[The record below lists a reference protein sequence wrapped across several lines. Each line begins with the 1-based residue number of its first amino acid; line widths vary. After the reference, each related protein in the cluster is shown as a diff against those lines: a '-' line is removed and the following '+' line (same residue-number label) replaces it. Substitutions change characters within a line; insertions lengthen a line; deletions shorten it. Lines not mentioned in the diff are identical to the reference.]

1 MSRVHHNFI
10 LLDISFD
17 ICYTFAD
24 SESGVKKMKKFI
36 SLLLVFAMLIMI
48 PFEVSAQEATLDTG
62 LVDIPQKSNE
72 PAEIRTR
79 KQVDGL
85 RMYVDEE
92 NPLFMIRNCP
102 IWGGPQTGEAF
113 AEYAI
118 KTYYALPED
127 IRNFAVIYIDEGT
140 TDMTPERQLEF
151 WDELL
156 TFTDAANV
164 PIVCQSEC
172 FCTNKTRD
180 PFTQEELSA
189 VFREHKS
196 LIGFVQ
202 VELSTN
208 GVTNEKLAYDE
219 VTEDNGVN
227 KNILARMKS
236 CIRACAENGGLF
248 IWQDMEYT
256 YWKKLNYVNHILK
269 DRELYDLLKSNSE
282 NMIIMDKHNGHGRH
296 FASQSNILGCWLDG
310 VFGNWGVNLENF
322 LWYEEGF
329 IEYDDVGVKPNEP
342 DPITT
347 AKYPP
352 ALFGIDMIADMVGGA
367 TVYAIEGTFSRG
379 GLYHFI
385 DGEVVLT
392 PTFYDVLYPIY
403 QMILAGS
410 VPSKEQVKEKIK
422 VAYKMTVPYSY
433 PVSGND
439 AHFLQGLYCDTF
451 TFFQEKIENVYLEC
465 SKDWVPSTGRYY
477 LIPIL
482 PIYSNP
488 KEVLPDSYIL
498 DDFKYFLNLLFITP
512 FKTKFFNKHYEE
524 TYTGDGVL
532 FDINDYVYIFNSNEN
547 KTINSEQSVN
557 YTLPKSQKE
566 ISATF
571 PAHTYAVI
579 KEAGERIE
587 IDLCNLRLDTDAVCQ
602 GLESEDQFMRAYAAG
617 GKMDNPRDFRTSV
630 ITLTGIADQPVINS
644 SGSNGAKGRAV
655 WNKETQ
661 TLTLTVISNGEVKII
676 LE

>member
-1 MSRVHHNFI
+1 
-10 LLDISFD
+10 
-17 ICYTFAD
+17 
-24 SESGVKKMKKFI
+24 MKKII
-36 SLLLVFAMLIMI
+36 SLILILSMLLMI
-48 PFEVSAQEATLDTG
+48 PFEVTAQETSYDTG
-62 LVDIPQKSNE
+62 IVDIPQKSNT
-72 PAEIRTR
+72 PTEIRTR
-79 KQVDGL
+79 KKVDGL

-113 AEYAI
+113 ATYAI

-140 TDMTPERQLEF
+140 TDMTPARQLEF

-156 TFTDAANV
+156 TVTDAANV

-189 VFREHKS
+189 VFKEHPS

-236 CIRACAENGGLF
+236 CIKACAENGGLF
-248 IWQDMEYT
+248 IWQDMEYI
-256 YWKKLNYVNHILK
+256 YWKKANYVNHILK
-269 DRELYDLLKSNSE
+269 DRELYDLLKSNTE
-282 NMIIMDKHNGHGRH
+282 NIIIMDKHNGHGRH
-296 FASQSNILGCWLDG
+296 FASQSNILGCWLDD
-310 VFGNWGVNLENF
+310 VCGNWGVNLENF

-329 IEYDDVGVKPNEP
+329 IEYDDLGVAPNEP

-347 AKYPP
+347 AKYPA

-385 DGEVVLT
+385 DGEVILT

-403 QMILAGS
+403 QMILNGA
-410 VPSKEQVKEKIK
+410 VPSKDEVKENIK
-422 VAYKMTVPYSY
+422 VAYKMTLPTSY
-433 PVSGND
+433 ALSGND
-439 AHFLQGLYCDTF
+439 AHLLQGLYCDTF
-451 TFFQEKIENVYLEC
+451 TLLQEKIDNIYFDC
-465 SKDWVPSTGRYY
+465 TKTWVPSTGRYY

-488 KEVLPDSYIL
+488 EEVLPESEILNDFSY
-498 DDFKYFLNLLFITP
+498 FFNLLFINP
-512 FKTKFFNKHYEE
+512 IKINFFNKRYKE
-524 TYTGDGVL
+524 TYKGDGVL

-547 KTINSEQSVN
+547 KTIDSEQTVS
-557 YTLPKSQKE
+557 YTLPKSKKE
-566 ISATF
+566 INATF
-571 PAHTYAVI
+571 VAHTYAI
-579 KEAGERIE
+579 INETEEKIE
-587 IDLCNLRLDTDAVCQ
+587 IDLCNLRLDTDAVCK
-602 GLESEDQFMRAYAAG
+602 GLEGEDQFMRAYALG
-617 GKMDNPRDFRTSV
+617 GKMNNPNDFRTSV
-630 ITLTGIADQPVINS
+630 ITLSGFETAPSVNAT
-644 SGSNGAKGRAV
+644 GSNGAKGRAE
-655 WNKETQ
+655 WNPETQ
-661 TLTLTVISNGEVKII
+661 TLTLTVISNGEVRITV
-676 LE
+676 E

>member
-1 MSRVHHNFI
+1 MKRI
-10 LLDISFD
+10 
-17 ICYTFAD
+17 IC
-24 SESGVKKMKKFI
+24 
-36 SLLLVFAMLIMI
+36 LLLILSMLFMI
-48 PFEVSAQEATLDTG
+48 PFEVSAQGTSYDTG
-62 LVDIPQKSNE
+62 VVDLPPKSNE
-72 PAEIRTR
+72 PTEIRTR
-79 KQVDGL
+79 KKVDGL

-113 AEYAI
+113 AGYAI

-127 IRNFAVIYIDEGT
+127 IRNFAVIYIDEGP
-140 TDMTPERQLEF
+140 TDMTPAHQLEF

-156 TFTDAANV
+156 TVTDAANV

-180 PFTQEELSA
+180 PFTQEELST
-189 VFREHKS
+189 VFKEHSS

-236 CIRACAENGGLF
+236 CIKACAENGGLF
-248 IWQDMEYT
+248 IWQDMEYI
-256 YWKKLNYVNHILK
+256 YWKKANYVNHILK
-269 DRELYDLLKSNSE
+269 DRELYDLLKSNTE
-282 NMIIMDKHNGHGRH
+282 NIVIMDKHNGHGRH
-296 FASQSNILGCWLDG
+296 FASQSNILGCWLDD
-310 VFGNWGVNLENF
+310 VCGNWGVNLENF

-329 IEYDDVGVKPNEP
+329 IGYDDLGVAPNEP

-403 QMILAGS
+403 QMILNGA
-410 VPSKEQVKEKIK
+410 VPSKEEVKENIK
-422 VAYKMTVPYSY
+422 VAYKMTLPTSY
-433 PVSGND
+433 ALSGND
-439 AHFLQGLYCDTF
+439 AHLLQGLYCDTF
-451 TFFQEKIENVYLEC
+451 TFLQEKIENIYFDC
-465 SKDWVPSTGRYY
+465 TKTWVPSTGRYY

-488 KEVLPDSYIL
+488 KEVLPESEILNDFSY
-498 DDFKYFLNLLFITP
+498 FFNLLFINP
-512 FKTKFFNKHYEE
+512 IKIKFFNKRYEE
-524 TYTGDGVL
+524 TYKGDGVL

-547 KTINSEQSVN
+547 KTIDSEQTVS
-557 YTLPKSQKE
+557 YTLPKSKIE
-566 ISATF
+566 INTNF
-571 PAHTYAVI
+571 VAHTYAI
-579 KEAGERIE
+579 INESEEKIE
-587 IDLCNLRLDTDAVCQ
+587 IDLCNLRPDTDAVCN
-602 GLESEDQFMRAYAAG
+602 GLESEDQFMREYAAG
-617 GKMDNPRDFRTSV
+617 GKMNNPNDFRTSV
-630 ITLTGIADQPVINS
+630 ITLSGFDTPPSVNAT
-644 SGSNGAKGRAV
+644 GSNSAKGRAE
-655 WNKETQ
+655 WNAETQ
-661 TLTLTVISNGEVKII
+661 TLTLTIISNGEVRVTV
-676 LE
+676 E

>member
-1 MSRVHHNFI
+1 MKRI
-10 LLDISFD
+10 
-17 ICYTFAD
+17 IC
-24 SESGVKKMKKFI
+24 
-36 SLLLVFAMLIMI
+36 LLLILSMLLMI
-48 PFEVSAQEATLDTG
+48 PFEASAQAASYDTG
-62 LVDIPQKSNE
+62 IVDLPQKTNDTT
-72 PAEIRTR
+72 EIRTR
-79 KQVDGL
+79 KKVDGL

-140 TDMTPERQLEF
+140 TDMTPARQLEF

-156 TFTDAANV
+156 TVTDAANV

-189 VFREHKS
+189 VFKEHPS

-236 CIRACAENGGLF
+236 CIKACAENGGLF
-248 IWQDMEYT
+248 IWQDMEYI
-256 YWKKLNYVNHILK
+256 YWKKANYVNHILK
-269 DRELYDLLKSNSE
+269 DRELYDLLKSNTE
-282 NMIIMDKHNGHGRH
+282 NIIIMDKHNGHGRH
-296 FASQSNILGCWLDG
+296 FASQSNILGCWLDD
-310 VFGNWGVNLENF
+310 VCGNWGVNLENF

-329 IEYDDVGVKPNEP
+329 IEYDSLGVAPNEP
-342 DPITT
+342 NPLTT

-385 DGEVVLT
+385 NGEVVLT

-403 QMILAGS
+403 QMILNGA
-410 VPSKEQVKEKIK
+410 VPSKEEVKENIK
-422 VAYKMTVPYSY
+422 VAYKMTLPTSY
-433 PVSGND
+433 ALSGND
-439 AHFLQGLYCDTF
+439 AHILQGLYCDTF
-451 TFFQEKIENVYLEC
+451 TFLQEKIENIYFDC
-465 SKDWVPSTGRYY
+465 TKTWVPSTGRYY
-477 LIPIL
+477 IIPIL

-488 KEVLPDSYIL
+488 EEVLPESEILGDFSY
-498 DDFKYFLNLLFITP
+498 FFNLLFINP
-512 FKTKFFNKHYEE
+512 IKTKFFNERYKE
-524 TYTGDGVL
+524 TYKGDGVL

-547 KTINSEQSVN
+547 KTIDSEQTVS
-557 YTLPKSQKE
+557 YTLPKSKKE
-566 ISATF
+566 INATF
-571 PAHTYAVI
+571 VAHTYAI
-579 KEAGERIE
+579 INETEEKIE
-587 IDLCNLRLDTDAVCQ
+587 IDLCNLRLDTDAVCN
-602 GLESEDQFMRAYAAG
+602 GLEGEDQFMRAYAAG
-617 GKMDNPRDFRTSV
+617 GKMNNPNDFRTSV
-630 ITLTGIADQPVINS
+630 IEISGFEAPPSVNA
-644 SGSNGAKGRAV
+644 SGSNGAKGRAE
-655 WNKETQ
+655 WNAETR
-661 TLTLTVISNGEVKII
+661 TLTLTVISNGEVRITV
-676 LE
+676 E

>member
-1 MSRVHHNFI
+1 
-10 LLDISFD
+10 
-17 ICYTFAD
+17 
-24 SESGVKKMKKFI
+24 MKKTLCLI
-36 SLLLVFAMLIMI
+36 LALITLVMM
-48 PFEVSAQEATLDTG
+48 PFEVAAQGTPKAEDDLILLPPKANQPT
-62 LVDIPQKSNE
+62 
-72 PAEIRTR
+72 EIRTR

-118 KTYYALPED
+118 KTYNALPED

-140 TDMTPERQLEF
+140 TDMTPARQLEF

-156 TFTDAANV
+156 TVTDAANV

-189 VFREHKS
+189 VFKEHPS

-227 KNILARMKS
+227 KNILARLKS
-236 CIRACAENGGLF
+236 CIKACAENGGLF
-248 IWQDMEYT
+248 IWQDMEYI
-256 YWKKLNYVNHILK
+256 YFKKANYINQILK

-282 NMIIMDKHNGHGRH
+282 NVIIMDKHNGHGRH
-296 FASQSNILGCWLDG
+296 FASQSNILGCWLDD
-310 VFGNWGVNLENF
+310 VCGNWGVNLENF

-329 IEYDDVGVKPNEP
+329 IEYDNVGVAPNEP

-352 ALFGIDMIADMVGGA
+352 ALFGIDMIADLVGGA

-379 GLYHFI
+379 GLYHFV
-385 DGEVVLT
+385 DGEVILT

-403 QMILAGS
+403 QLVLNGA
-410 VPSKEQVKEKIK
+410 VPGKDEVKENIKI
-422 VAYKMTVPYSY
+422 AYKMKATRTYAL
-433 PVSGND
+433 SGND
-439 AHFLQGLYCDTF
+439 AHLLQGLYCDAF
-451 TFFQEKIENVYLEC
+451 NFIQEKLDITPYFDC
-465 SKDWVPSTGRYY
+465 TKDWVPSTGRYY

-488 KEVLPDSYIL
+488 EEVLPEAKILNDFSY
-498 DDFKYFLNLLFITP
+498 FFNLLFINP
-512 FKTKFFNKHYEE
+512 IKIKFFNRYYPE

-532 FDINDYVYIFNSNEN
+532 FDINDYIYIFNSNEN
-547 KTINSEQSVN
+547 KTIDSEQSVS
-557 YTLPKSQKE
+557 YTLPKSKTK
-566 ISATF
+566 INATLV
-571 PAHTYAVI
+571 AHTYAI
-579 KEAGERIE
+579 INETEDKIE
-587 IDLCNLRLDTDAVCQ
+587 IDLCNLRLDTDAVCN

-617 GKMDNPRDFRTSV
+617 GKMDNPNDFRTSV
-630 ITLTGIADQPVINS
+630 IEL
-644 SGSNGAKGRAV
+644 SGFDAPPSVNAAASNGAKGKAE
-655 WNKETQ
+655 WNEETK
-661 TLTLTVISNGEVKII
+661 TLTLTVVSNGETRITV
-676 LE
+676 E

>member
-1 MSRVHHNFI
+1 
-10 LLDISFD
+10 
-17 ICYTFAD
+17 
-24 SESGVKKMKKFI
+24 MKKIVCF
-36 SLLLVFAMLIMI
+36 VLIL
-48 PFEVSAQEATLDTG
+48 ATLFSVTFTVSKAETTASSSDPDYVNLPEKINRTT
-62 LVDIPQKSNE
+62 
-72 PAEIRTR
+72 EIRTR
-79 KQVDGL
+79 KKVDGL

-127 IRNFAVIYIDEGT
+127 VRNFAVIYIDEGP
-140 TDMTPERQLEF
+140 TDMTPARQLEF

-156 TFTDAANV
+156 TITDTANV

-189 VFREHKS
+189 VFKEHPS

-227 KNILARMKS
+227 ENILARMKS
-236 CIRACAENGGLF
+236 CIKACAENGGLF
-248 IWQDMEYT
+248 IWQDMEYI

-269 DRELYDLLKSNSE
+269 DRELYDLLKNNSE
-282 NMIIMDKHNGHGRH
+282 NVIIMDKHNGHGRH
-296 FASQSNILGCWLDG
+296 FASQANILGCWLDG
-310 VFGNWGVNLENF
+310 VCGNWGVNLENF

-329 IEYDDVGVKPNEP
+329 IEYDDIGVAPNEP

-347 AKYPP
+347 VKYPP

-379 GLYHFI
+379 GLYHFV
-385 DGEVVLT
+385 DGEVILT

-403 QMILAGS
+403 QMILNGS
-410 VPSKEQVKEKIK
+410 VPSKEEVKENIK
-422 VAYKMTVPYSY
+422 VAYKMTLPASY
-433 PVSGND
+433 PLRGND
-439 AHFLQGLYCDTF
+439 AHILQGLYCDSF
-451 TFFQEKIENVYLEC
+451 TFFQEKFDNIYLDC

-477 LIPIL
+477 IIPIL

-488 KEVLPDSYIL
+488 EEVLPDSYIL
-498 DDFKYFLNLLFITP
+498 NDFTYYLNLLFINP
-512 FKTKFFNKHYEE
+512 IKTRFFNKHYEE
-524 TYTGDGVL
+524 TYSGDGVL
-532 FDINDYVYIFNSNEN
+532 FDINDYIYIFNSNEN
-547 KTINSEQSVN
+547 KTIDSEQTVN
-557 YTLPKSQKE
+557 YTLPESGLE
-566 ISATF
+566 ITTNF
-571 PAHTYAVI
+571 VAHTYAVI
-579 KEAGERIE
+579 KETEDKIS
-587 IDLCNLRLDTDAVCQ
+587 IDLCNLRLDADAVCA
-602 GLESEDQFMRAYAAG
+602 GLENEDQFMRAYAAG
-617 GKMDNPRDFRTSV
+617 GKMDNPRDFRESV
-630 ITLTGIADQPVINS
+630 ITLSGFETEPTVTAD
-644 SGSNGAKGRAV
+644 GSNGAKGKAE
-655 WNKETQ
+655 WNPETQ
-661 TLTLTVISNGEVKII
+661 NLTLTVISNGEVRINI
-676 LE
+676 E

>member
-1 MSRVHHNFI
+1 MALVM
-10 LLDISFD
+10 LL
-17 ICYTFAD
+17 
-24 SESGVKKMKKFI
+24 
-36 SLLLVFAMLIMI
+36 MI
-48 PFEVSAQEATLDTG
+48 PFEVSASETEAAVNDAEYVLLPEKTNQTT
-62 LVDIPQKSNE
+62 
-72 PAEIRTR
+72 EIRTR

-113 AEYAI
+113 ASYAI

-127 IRNFAVIYIDEGT
+127 VRNFAVIYIDEGP
-140 TDMTPERQLEF
+140 TDMTPARQLEF

-156 TFTDAANV
+156 TITDEANV

-189 VFREHKS
+189 VFKEHKS

-236 CIRACAENGGLF
+236 CIKACAENGGLF

-256 YWKKLNYVNHILK
+256 YWKKVCYVNHILK

-282 NMIIMDKHNGHGRH
+282 NIVIMDKHNGHGRH
-296 FASQSNILGCWLDG
+296 FSSQSNILGCWLDD
-310 VFGNWGVNLENF
+310 VCGNWGVNLENF

-329 IEYDDVGVKPNEP
+329 IEYDDIGVKPNEP

-379 GLYHFI
+379 GLYHFV
-385 DGEVVLT
+385 DGEVILT

-403 QMILAGS
+403 QMILNGA

-422 VAYKMTVPYSY
+422 VAYKMTLPASY
-433 PVSGND
+433 PLRGND
-439 AHFLQGLYCDTF
+439 AHILQGLYCDSF
-451 TFFQEKIENVYLEC
+451 TFFQENIENVYLDC
-465 SKDWVPSTGRYY
+465 SKDWVPSTGRYF

-482 PIYSNP
+482 PIYSDP
-488 KEVLPDSYIL
+488 EEVLPNSYIL
-498 DDFKYFLNLLFITP
+498 NDFKYWLNLLFINP
-512 FKTKFFNKHYEE
+512 IKERFFNKRYEE

-532 FDINDYVYIFNSNEN
+532 FDINDYIYIFNSNEN
-547 KTINSEQSVN
+547 KTIDSEQSVS
-557 YTLPKSQKE
+557 YTLPKSKKE
-566 ISATF
+566 INATLV
-571 PAHTYAVI
+571 AHTYAI
-579 KEAGERIE
+579 INENEEKIE
-587 IDLCNLRLDTDAVCQ
+587 IDLCNLRLDTDAVCN
-602 GLESEDQFMRAYAAG
+602 GLESEDAFMRAYAAG

-630 ITLTGIADQPVINS
+630 ITLSGFDAPPSVNAT
-644 SGSNGAKGRAV
+644 GSNGAKGKAE
-655 WNKETQ
+655 WDAETK
-661 TLTLTVISNGEVKII
+661 TLTLTVISNGEVRITI
-676 LE
+676 E

>member
-1 MSRVHHNFI
+1 MKRLISFI
-10 LLDISFD
+10 LIL
-17 ICYTFAD
+17 
-24 SESGVKKMKKFI
+24 
-36 SLLLVFAMLIMI
+36 SLLLII
-48 PFEVSAQEATLDTG
+48 PFEASADETSYDTG
-62 LVDIPQKSNE
+62 IVDLPQKTNN
-72 PAEIRTR
+72 PTEIRTR
-79 KQVDGL
+79 KKVDGL

-113 AEYAI
+113 AGYAI

-140 TDMTPERQLEF
+140 TDMTPARQLEF

-156 TFTDAANV
+156 TVTDAANV

-172 FCTNKTRD
+172 FCTNKTRN

-189 VFREHKS
+189 VFKKHHS

-236 CIRACAENGGLF
+236 CIKACAENGGLF
-248 IWQDMEYT
+248 IWQDMEYI
-256 YWKKLNYVNHILK
+256 YWKKANYVNHILK
-269 DRELYDLLKSNSE
+269 DRELYDLLKSNTE
-282 NMIIMDKHNGHGRH
+282 NIVIMDKHNGHGRH

-310 VFGNWGVNLENF
+310 VCGNWGVNLENF

-329 IEYDDVGVKPNEP
+329 IEYDDLGVAPNEP

-352 ALFGIDMIADMVGGA
+352 ALYGIDMIADLVGGA

-385 DGEVVLT
+385 DGEVILT

-403 QMILAGS
+403 QMILNGA
-410 VPSKEQVKEKIK
+410 VPSKEEVKENIK
-422 VAYKMTVPYSY
+422 VAYKMTLPTSWAL
-433 PVSGND
+433 SGND
-439 AHFLQGLYCDTF
+439 AHILQGLYCDTF
-451 TFFQEKIENVYLEC
+451 TFLQEKIDNIYFNC
-465 SKDWVPSTGRYY
+465 TKTWVPSTGRYY

-488 KEVLPDSYIL
+488 EEVLPESEILGDFSY
-498 DDFKYFLNLLFITP
+498 FFNLLFINP
-512 FKTKFFNKHYEE
+512 IKINFFNKRYEE
-524 TYTGDGVL
+524 KYKGNGVL
-532 FDINDYVYIFNSNEN
+532 FDMNDYIYIFNSNEN
-547 KTINSEQSVN
+547 KTIDSEQSVS
-557 YTLPKSQKE
+557 YTLPGSKKE
-566 ISATF
+566 MSATF
-571 PAHTYAVI
+571 VAHTYAII
-579 KEAGERIE
+579 KENKEKIE
-587 IDLCNLRLDTDAVCQ
+587 IDLCNLRLDTDAVCK
-602 GLESEDQFMRAYAAG
+602 GLEDENTFMVAYARG
-617 GKMDNPRDFRTSV
+617 GKMNNPNDFRTSV
-630 ITLTGIADQPVINS
+630 ITLTGFDAPPSVNAW
-644 SGSNGAKGRAV
+644 GSNGAKGRAE
-655 WNKETQ
+655 WNEETQ
-661 TLTLTVISNGEVKII
+661 TLTLTVISNGEVRITV
-676 LE
+676 E

>member
-1 MSRVHHNFI
+1 
-10 LLDISFD
+10 
-17 ICYTFAD
+17 
-24 SESGVKKMKKFI
+24 MKKFI
-36 SLLLVFAMLIMI
+36 SLILILSMLILI
-48 PFEVSAQEATLDTG
+48 PFEGSA
-62 LVDIPQKSNE
+62 VNE
-72 PAEIRTR
+72 TSADDLILLPEKTMQTTELRTR
-79 KQVDGL
+79 KKVDGL
-85 RMYVDEE
+85 RMYVDEK

-102 IWGGPQTGEAF
+102 VWGGPQTGEAF

-140 TDMTPERQLEF
+140 TDMTPARQLEF

-156 TFTDAANV
+156 TITDEANV

-189 VFREHKS
+189 VFKEHPS

-236 CIRACAENGGLF
+236 CIKACAENGGLF
-248 IWQDMEYT
+248 IWQDMEYI
-256 YWKKLNYVNHILK
+256 YWKKANYVNYILQDK
-269 DRELYDLLKSNSE
+269 ELYNLLKSNTE
-282 NMIIMDKHNGHGRH
+282 NVIIMDKHNGHGRH

-310 VFGNWGVNLENF
+310 VCGNWGVTLENF

-329 IEYDDVGVKPNEP
+329 IDYDDLGVAPNEP
-342 DPITT
+342 DPVTT

-352 ALFGIDMIADMVGGA
+352 ALFGIDMIADLVGGA

-403 QMILAGS
+403 QLILNGA
-410 VPSKEQVKEKIK
+410 VPSKDEVKGNVK
-422 VAYKMTVPYSY
+422 VAYKMTLPTSY
-433 PVSGND
+433 ALSGND
-439 AHFLQGLYCDTF
+439 AHLLQGLYCDTF
-451 TFFQEKIENVYLEC
+451 TLLQEKIDNIYFDC
-465 SKDWVPSTGRYY
+465 TKTWVPSTGRYY
-477 LIPIL
+477 IIPIL
-482 PIYSNP
+482 PIHSDP
-488 KEVLPDSYIL
+488 EEVLPESKILNDFSY
-498 DDFKYFLNLLFITP
+498 FFNLLFINP
-512 FKTKFFNKHYEE
+512 IKTKFFNKYYEE

-532 FDINDYVYIFNSNEN
+532 FDINDYIYIFNSNEN
-547 KTINSEQSVN
+547 KTIDSEQTVN
-557 YTLPKSQKE
+557 YTLPESKKE

-571 PAHTYAVI
+571 VAHTYAI
-579 KEAGERIE
+579 INESEEKIE
-587 IDLCNLRLDTDAVCQ
+587 IDLCNLRLDTDAVCN
-602 GLESEDQFMRAYAAG
+602 GLESEDRFMREYAAG
-617 GKMDNPRDFRTSV
+617 GKMSNPNDFRTSV
-630 ITLTGIADQPVINS
+630 IEISGFETQPPVNAD
-644 SGSNGAKGRAV
+644 GSNGAKGKAE
-655 WNKETQ
+655 WNEETK
-661 TLTLTVISNGEVKII
+661 TLTLTVISNGETRITVG
-676 LE
+676 